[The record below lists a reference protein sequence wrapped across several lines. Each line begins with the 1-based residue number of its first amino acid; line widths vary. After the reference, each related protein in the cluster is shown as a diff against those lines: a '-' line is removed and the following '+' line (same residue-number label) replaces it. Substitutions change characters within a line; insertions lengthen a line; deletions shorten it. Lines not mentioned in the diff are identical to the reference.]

1 VDVHSQG
8 REPIAAAPYH
18 RPVILRFCD
27 FKSNA
32 YARLLGGSDFEP
44 REENPMPSWGGPASD
59 ASLGFRPAFAPEC
72 QALRPVRQSMG
83 LTNVIPM
90 VPFCRTPEEV
100 DAELAEMA
108 RQELRR
114 GDNGLKVDVMC
125 ELPSNVIGV
134 DAFAGRFDGVS
145 IGSNDLSQLTIW
157 GGGSG
162 IRPGNRW
169 LRAWHATVK
178 AVI

>member
-1 VDVHSQG
+1 
-8 REPIAAAPYH
+8 
-18 RPVILRFCD
+18 
-27 FKSNA
+27 
-32 YARLLGGSDFEP
+32 
-44 REENPMPSWGGPASD
+44 
-59 ASLGFRPAFAPEC
+59 
-72 QALRPVRQSMG
+72 MG